1 MNDISRQAQVQ
12 EYTNQSTFVYVG
24 TPYPSYISTIG
35 DKDITASNQFIPE
48 TERYSMNICA

>member
-1 MNDISRQAQVQ
+1 MNDISRQAHVQ